1 MNKFRQILTD
11 GIISLIA
18 YSLLFIFLPY
28 IYSGEDKIE
37 EFKTLLQ
44 EGMK

>member
-18 YSLLFIFLPY
+18 YSLFFIFLPY
-28 IYSGEDKIE
+28 IFSGQDKIE
-37 EFKTLLQ
+37 ELKTLLQ